1 LIGTSQGRT
10 KIVFGTIPNRVS
22 RREAR
27 DNHNSGRLGIVYAN
41 EIALDAINKKQTLP
55 FPEGSIFVREKF
67 AKPDDTEP
75 ELLAVMIKRE
85 QGFNPD
91 RGNWLFLVSNGKMT
105 KVTQRQKRGECVD
118 CHAGY
123 QFNNDLV
130 FPLVVNK

>member
-1 LIGTSQGRT
+1 
-10 KIVFGTIPNRVS
+10 
-22 RREAR
+22 
-27 DNHNSGRLGIVYAN
+27 
-41 EIALDAINKKQTLP
+41 
-55 FPEGSIFVREKF
+55 VREKF